1 MTREI
6 LALTTAAVLLLGP
19 RTVTA
24 HDAEAPMN
32 RVNFQVER
40 TLDVDND
47 WVTAVLAVTDDD
59 LDSAKLADRINQT
72 MTWAVGV
79 ARGHKDLRVKS
90 GGYSTHP
97 VYGDSDRRI
106 RAWRASQQLVLEGD
120 SAEKVSA
127 AVGELQSRLQLQSM
141 RFSVSPELRRLTQDE
156 LIAAGLGAFRARAE
170 LVRTSLGR
178 SGYEIVSISID
189 TGGPRPMP
197 MPRFEAARAMAS
209 SVAPPPLEA
218 GTSTI
223 TVGVNGTIALE

>member
-6 LALTTAAVLLLGP
+6 LVLTAAAALLLGP
-19 RTVTA
+19 RTA
-24 HDAEAPMN
+24 MADEAEPPMN
-32 RVNFQVER
+32 RVSFQVER
-40 TLDVDND
+40 RRDVDND
-47 WVTAVLAVTDDD
+47 WVTAVLAVTEDD

-72 MTWAVGV
+72 MTWAIGI
-79 ARGHKDLRVKS
+79 ARAHKDLSVKT

-106 RAWRASQQLVLEGD
+106 RAWRASQQLILEGD

-141 RFSVSPELRRLTQDE
+141 RFSVSRELRRLTQDE

-170 LVRTSLGR
+170 LVRTSLGK
-178 SGYEIVSISID
+178 SGYEIVSISIN
-189 TGGPRPMP
+189 TGGSVGP

-209 SVAPPPLEA
+209 SVSPPALEA
-218 GTSTI
+218 GTSTV
-223 TVGVNGTIALE
+223 TVGVNGTIELE